1 VRPINNAGL
10 VIIIILHLYMSFII
24 DHLSFQFIF
33 IATLCTIPAVCV
45 SFIVSA
51 SSCVHCVLRIVYCCC

>member
-1 VRPINNAGL
+1 
-10 VIIIILHLYMSFII
+10 MC
-24 DHLSFQFIF
+24 LSFQFII

-51 SSCVHCVLRIVYCCC
+51 SSCCVHCILRTVAVDSDTFVSSLHLEYCIWCWYT